1 MASTMVKLSKK
12 IGRLFLC
19 RILFFLLPAAAAAIH
34 DAVQPDD
41 HANEIRLLQLEL
53 DDLRAIV
60 SHIDVFPMVFPPS
73 IFLPNKDFLKG
84 GGELVLLLLLLTLL
98 VHIPF

>member
-19 RILFFLLPAAAAAIH
+19 LILFFLLPAAAAAGAIH
-34 DAVQPDD
+34 DAVHPDD

-73 IFLPNKDFLKG
+73 ISY
-84 GGELVLLLLLLTLL
+84 LTK
-98 VHIPF
+98 IF

>member
-19 RILFFLLPAAAAAIH
+19 RILFFLPAAAAAGAIH
-34 DAVQPDD
+34 DAVHPDD

-60 SHIDVFPMVFPPS
+60 SHIDVFPMVFPPPY
-73 IFLPNKDFLKG
+73 F
-84 GGELVLLLLLLTLL
+84 
-98 VHIPF
+98 